1 MPWCLRGRWC
11 RRLRLPEL
19 EVDIYS
25 DRGTDQTLWFLLWI
39 GNVRLEKPR
48 HSTVGWRGMATDR
61 NGLALPAGSQR
72 IFDEVVPLIL
82 EFVPPERLLLGGGT
96 ALAARWQHRDSF
108 DIDLFTA
115 PSTYTEAIYDQS
127 SRFEARLE
135 ELPGSRILTLGLE
148 GCTVYCEHGRV
159 EIVASSP
166 QTRHGRSQDSTCD
179 PMIALETNVEILAK
193 KLHRRM
199 LSHGRIVPRDL
210 YDMAVARRL
219 EPEALEEAWSA
230 GPVRDP
236 AVLVAALSSFSPGW
250 MERHEEPVANPH
262 YPELRDSAVQD
273 MLDDV
278 RSRFPRTSIP
288 WRQ

>member
-1 MPWCLRGRWC
+1 MGTGR
-11 RRLRLPEL
+11 
-19 EVDIYS
+19 
-25 DRGTDQTLWFLLWI
+25 TLWFSLWI

-48 HSTVGWRGMATDR
+48 DSTVGWYGMATDR
-61 NGLALPAGSQR
+61 NGLALPEGSQR

-135 ELPGSRILTLGLE
+135 ELPGSRIVALGLE
-148 GCTVYCEHGRV
+148 GCTVYCEHGRA

-199 LSHGRIVPRDL
+199 LGHGRIVPRDL

-219 EPEALEEAWSA
+219 EPETLEEAWSA

-278 RSRFPRTSIP
+278 RSRFPRTSVP
-288 WRQ
+288 WRH

>member
-1 MPWCLRGRWC
+1 MDDPVEWC
-11 RRLRLPEL
+11 
-19 EVDIYS
+19 
-25 DRGTDQTLWFLLWI
+25 
-39 GNVRLEKPR
+39 
-48 HSTVGWRGMATDR
+48 GMAADR
-61 NGLALPAGSQR
+61 NGLALPEGSQR

-82 EFVPPERLLLGGGT
+82 EFIPPERLQLGGGT

-115 PSTYTEAIYDQS
+115 PSTYREAIYDQC
-127 SRFEARLE
+127 SRFQARLD
-135 ELPGSRILTLGLE
+135 ELPRSRIATLGLE

-159 EIVASSP
+159 ELVASSP
-166 QTRHGRSQDSTCD
+166 QTRHSRSQDSTRD

-210 YDMAVARRL
+210 YDLAVARHL
-219 EPEALEEAWSA
+219 EPEALEGAWSA

-236 AVLVAALSSFSPGW
+236 AVLAAALGSFSPGW

-262 YPELRDSAVQD
+262 YPGLRDSAVQD

-278 RSRFPRTSIP
+278 CSRFPRASIP
-288 WRQ
+288 WSQ